1 MTLNTISLRKLY
13 YLNFYIDDVFSMR
26 QKWIKDTLFEMK
38 SPRKRTAI
46 IFLNNCTAVYTD
58 KTGEQFFAP
67 QKSVICLPQGSEY
80 TCLNVD
86 CTSTYNDAIIVEFVI
101 KSDDS
106 IITLSDKPFLIK
118 DINIT
123 IVENIFSD
131 IVQACEMSIPSPL
144 AVKTS
149 VYKLLS
155 FLCEIR
161 VKKHQQRFSVIEI
174 GIEAIEA
181 DPFSELSIEKIAKSC
196 NVSSCYFRRLFKE
209 YSGKSPN
216 EYRMDLRFNMAER
229 MLENGDATI
238 DYISEALGF
247 ESASYF
253 CRIFKKKYGIT
264 PGKYRK
270 EKFIHT

>member
-26 QKWIKDTLFEMK
+26 QKWIKNTLFQMK

-58 KTGEQFFAP
+58 KSGEQFFAP

-86 CTSTYNDAIIVEFVI
+86 CTSTYNDAIIVEFIV
-101 KSDDS
+101 KSNDS

-123 IVENIFSD
+123 IVEDIFSNT
-131 IVQACEMSIPSPL
+131 VQACEMSIPSPL

-155 FLCEIR
+155 FLCETR
-161 VKKHQQRFSVIEI
+161 VKKHQQRFSVIET
-174 GIEAIEA
+174 GIEAIES

-209 YSGKSPN
+209 YSGKNPN
-216 EYRMDLRFNMAER
+216 EYRMDLRYKMAKR

-238 DYISEALGF
+238 DYISDALGF

-264 PGKYRK
+264 PGQYQK
-270 EKFIHT
+270 ENSHT

>member
-26 QKWIKDTLFEMK
+26 QKWIKNTLFQMK

-58 KTGEQFFAP
+58 KSGEQFFAP

-86 CTSTYNDAIIVEFVI
+86 CTSTYNDAIIVEFIV
-101 KSDDS
+101 KSNDS

-123 IVENIFSD
+123 IVEDIFSNT
-131 IVQACEMSIPSPL
+131 VQACEMSIPSPL

-155 FLCEIR
+155 FLCETR
-161 VKKHQQRFSVIEI
+161 VKKHQQRFSVIET
-174 GIEAIEA
+174 GIEAIES

-209 YSGKSPN
+209 YSGKNPN
-216 EYRMDLRFNMAER
+216 EYRMDLRFKMAKR

-238 DYISEALGF
+238 DYISDALGF

-264 PGKYRK
+264 PGQYQK
-270 EKFIHT
+270 ENSHT